1 MQLFFIEPGV
11 ALVELVRRYFLSVD
25 PAGRLPSL
33 KPNEAG
39 VRVIPTCL
47 WWGYWKES
55 HSGPRGHVSVL
66 FSTCLRG
73 PFLLCWAWLHGVS
86 CRSPRRVSGL
96 SHGNK
101 STLVL
106 GPLGKG
112 LLDRDFSFRLCED
125 TDWLFDFGSK
135 PGCRR

>member
-1 MQLFFIEPGV
+1 MLFRHASGGV
-11 ALVELVRRYFLSVD
+11 IGKSHI
-25 PAGRLPSL
+25 PAQG
-33 KPNEAG
+33 G
-39 VRVIPTCL
+39 MCL
-47 WWGYWKES
+47 CCFR
-55 HSGPRGHVSVL
+55 HASG
-66 FSTCLRG
+66 G